1 MNHISNFPVQKVNF
15 FLIMFNLIYFKL
27 DLPQFKQQLYPLT
40 KAQEL
45 EIKKDFSDY
54 KFGAASAEPNLSNGC
69 IFSLEA
75 RSDVNDC
82 ILSLLVQ
89 YIYLPCLFF
98 FLRISS
104 QHPYI
109 SYQFHTVFPWSQ
121 GAVTSKVVYF
131 FITWPIVGARGR
143 IRLIVLK
150 VLHKPCSHVL
160 PV

>member
-1 MNHISNFPVQKVNF
+1 MNHISKKSIF
-15 FLIMFNLIYFKL
+15 FWPCSILFTLNLISPNSNSSYIPLRKPKSWKLKKISQTINLELHLQSQNLKRLYFFVRSPKR
-27 DLPQFKQQLYPLT
+27 FEWLYTKPLGAIYLFT
-40 KAQEL
+40 L
-45 EIKKDFSDY
+45 FIFFS
-54 KFGAASAEPNLSNGC
+54 PNL
-69 IFSLEA
+69 
-75 RSDVNDC
+75 
-82 ILSLLVQ
+82 
-89 YIYLPCLFF
+89 Y
-98 FLRISS
+98 S

-143 IRLIVLK
+143 IRVIVLK